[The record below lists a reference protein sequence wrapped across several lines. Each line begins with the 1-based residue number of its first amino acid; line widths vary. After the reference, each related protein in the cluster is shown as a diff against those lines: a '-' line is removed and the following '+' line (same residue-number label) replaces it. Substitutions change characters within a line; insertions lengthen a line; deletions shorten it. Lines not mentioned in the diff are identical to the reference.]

1 MAKKRVHELAK
12 QYDMPSSE
20 VMKRLQAYGL
30 DVKAAATAVDTELAD
45 AALTGKPKPKA
56 ASSNG
61 AKKQQQ
67 PQPPAHTGV
76 GFDRPAPRAPRPADN
91 KEAPKKPEDGQGSGN
106 GNANDRSK
114 RPTRSSLQGER
125 APGAGGGVRRVVI
138 DSQASRR
145 QGPGGGP
152 GGPGGGPPRRPPRR
166 GGRRRRGT
174 YTEPTPQD
182 ASLLKADT
190 IRINSGSTVKDVA
203 EYLGVGIAEIIKKLM
218 ELGKMATL
226 TQTLADDEIEVIAE

>member
-56 ASSNG
+56 STNG
-61 AKKQQQ
+61 AKKKAA
-67 PQPPAHTGV
+67 PEPPAHTGV

-91 KEAPKKPEDGQGSGN
+91 KEAPKPKDGQDSGN
-106 GNANDRSK
+106 NANK

-125 APGAGGGVRRVVI
+125 APGSGGGVRRVVI
-138 DSQASRR
+138 DSQAARR
-145 QGPGGGP
+145 TGPGGGP
-152 GGPGGGPPRRPPRR
+152 GGPGGGQI
-166 GGRRRRGT
+166 GR
-174 YTEPTPQD
+174 
-182 ASLLKADT
+182 ASC
-190 IRINSGSTVKDVA
+190 RERV
-203 EYLGVGIAEIIKKLM
+203 
-218 ELGKMATL
+218 
-226 TQTLADDEIEVIAE
+226 